1 MKKIMSIVVL
11 TGLLLVMGCTT
22 GAVGGNGSAEA
33 TASQVQ
39 PGPNDAAITSAVRAA
54 FQQDEMLAATD
65 IDVVTEEGVVMLDG
79 RLPSGRAANRAVSL
93 ARATEGVRRVISRLE
108 LGSQ

>member
-1 MKKIMSIVVL
+1 MEKIISIVLL
-11 TGLLLVMGCTT
+11 TGLLLVVGCTT

-39 PGPNDAAITSAVRAA
+39 PGPSDATITSAVRAA
-54 FQQDEMLAATD
+54 FQEDEMLAATD
-65 IDVVTEEGVVMLDG
+65 IDVVTEEGVVTLGG

-93 ARATEGVRRVISRLE
+93 ARSTDGVRHVISRLE
-108 LGSQ
+108 LASQ